1 MAPRADIMVAVPT
14 SNTWTTCGC
23 WRAERRDGRGHRL
36 RVVALV
42 DGRDLVL
49 ALRLVE
55 RVGDLLHLL
64 AERSAH
70 RVPHGDL
77 GLGGGR
83 RHQRKK
89 QHDDGKRHD
98 ILLASG
104 GGTPAVAGL

>member
-1 MAPRADIMVAVPT
+1 MVAVPT
-14 SNTWTTCGC
+14 SNS
-23 WRAERRDGRGHRL
+23 
-36 RVVALV
+36 
-42 DGRDLVL
+42 DLVL